1 VRYFN
6 SLFHLNFALFKN
18 HSDAK
23 RQTNISIADFLRLKE
38 LERENTELKR
48 ANAILQKTASFFAQ
62 VEFER
67 NSK

>member
-1 VRYFN
+1 MNYFN
-6 SLFHLNFALFKN
+6 SFFHLNLALFKK
-18 HSDAK
+18 HSDTK
-23 RQTNISIADFLRLKE
+23 RHTNISIADFLRLKE
-38 LERENTELKR
+38 LERENSELKR